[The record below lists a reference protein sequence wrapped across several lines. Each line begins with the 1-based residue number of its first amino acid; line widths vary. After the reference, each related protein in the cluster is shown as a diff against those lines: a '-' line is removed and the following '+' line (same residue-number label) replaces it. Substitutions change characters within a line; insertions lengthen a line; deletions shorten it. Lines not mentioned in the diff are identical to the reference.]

1 MTCKNDVL
9 FIFIQFQKYVEL
21 IQFKHKVVFLI
32 ISHVYTLSNKMVLF
46 SINITIQYK
55 QVLLYLPTPIFL
67 FIFGMMLFKI
77 ACYLIN
83 FILIPTLQNTYS
95 FELLFHTFPNYSFLW
110 VFSYACFSS
119 KFLWV
124 FNVFFLVIA

>member
-1 MTCKNDVL
+1 MLTIDKLESSHDL
-9 FIFIQFQKYVEL
+9 QKWCSFHFYSISKICWAL

-110 VFSYACFSS
+110 VFSYACFRTN
-119 KFLWV
+119 L
-124 FNVFFLVIA
+124 